1 MYATSLLDKLSKLF
15 KKEGSPMYSTDYIN
29 DIINHPYLNDDI
41 LNDIIQHIDEI
52 TIREHT
58 SEKELVDD
66 DFDFV
71 KGLELEGYFLVPQ
84 ADGIVFDCGD
94 HGDNGILLPHT
105 SPLDDLYTFR
115 QNLTDDLWEIKRIL
129 NTYKH

>member
-1 MYATSLLDKLSKLF
+1 
-15 KKEGSPMYSTDYIN
+15 MYSQTYIDN
-29 DIINHPYLNDDI
+29 IINHPYLNNAVIDDVI
-41 LNDIIQHIDEI
+41 SHVDEI
-52 TIREHT
+52 TLREHT

-84 ADGIVFDCGD
+84 SDSVVFDCGD

-105 SPLDDLYTFR
+105 SPLDDLHTFR
-115 QNLTDDLWEIKRIL
+115 QNLTDNLWNIKYIL

>member
-1 MYATSLLDKLSKLF
+1 MD
-15 KKEGSPMYSTDYIN
+15 STDYIT
-29 DIINHPYLNDDI
+29 DIINHPYLNNDI
-41 LNDIIQHIDEI
+41 LNDTIQHIDEI

-94 HGDNGILLPHT
+94 HGDDGILLPHT

-115 QNLTDDLWEIKRIL
+115 QNLTEDLWEIKRIL